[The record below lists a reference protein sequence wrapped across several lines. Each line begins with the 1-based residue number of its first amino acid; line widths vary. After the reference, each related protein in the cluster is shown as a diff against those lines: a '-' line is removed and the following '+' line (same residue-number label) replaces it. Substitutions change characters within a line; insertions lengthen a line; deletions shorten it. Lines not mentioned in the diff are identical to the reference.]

1 MAEGRGVGPLL
12 QTGPPAERRGAEHP
26 HRDTDPP
33 LKVILLL
40 QKVNLQEL
48 PVTDVP
54 FARWFTHMGV
64 DEILDSPM
72 TKLFHRLQSIRLP
85 VLLSIPPPSL
95 RIQGLC
101 RGLPST
107 LSSLLTCL

>member
-1 MAEGRGVGPLL
+1 MAEGQGVGPLL
-12 QTGPPAERRGAEHP
+12 QTGHTAERRGAEHP

-48 PVTDVP
+48 PVTDVT

-64 DEILDSPM
+64 DEISGQSDD
-72 TKLFHRLQSIRLP
+72 KAVQSIRLP
-85 VLLSIPPPSL
+85 LSFFPSHP
-95 RIQGLC
+95 RA
-101 RGLPST
+101 
-107 LSSLLTCL
+107 